1 MPVLGERAI
10 VLGASIGGLLAARV
24 LAESY
29 RTVTVVERDVL
40 PTGPVPRRGVP
51 QGRLVHALLA
61 RGALILDELFPGL
74 LDELVA
80 SGAARW
86 DGDYSKL
93 CISVGG
99 HQLVR
104 SGRSPAPQSMPF
116 YFQSRPFLEWHVLRR
131 MRDVSNVTILEHH
144 DVLALSSTADRSRVT
159 GVEVANHDTRH
170 RTTLTADLV
179 VDATGRG
186 SRTPVFLEQLGYD
199 RPAEDEVMVHLAYA
213 CQPVRIAPGAVPENF
228 IAVAPEPGRPKMFA
242 TIAYEND
249 TAMFGVGAMAGHEPP
264 GTSAEMLTFAAD
276 FAPAGVLAA
285 LADAEPLGEV
295 AHYRV
300 PSNRWRRY
308 DKMRRLPVGLLVF
321 GDAICSFN
329 PIYGQGMTVAA
340 IEALVLR
347 ECLRRGDREL
357 SRRFFRASAKKIR
370 IAWQTATGSDLAL
383 PEVEG
388 SVPLSMRLSN
398 AYLDRVMSAAESDPT
413 VTLQF
418 MRVMGMIDS
427 PARLLLPS
435 FIFRV
440 LRTGRR
446 RYRSAQ
452 SLSATHGEPAAAIVH
467 ASSAGTSTT

>member
-1 MPVLGERAI
+1 
-10 VLGASIGGLLAARV
+10 
-24 LAESY
+24 
-29 RTVTVVERDVL
+29 
-40 PTGPVPRRGVP
+40 
-51 QGRLVHALLA
+51 
-61 RGALILDELFPGL
+61 
-74 LDELVA
+74 
-80 SGAARW
+80 
-86 DGDYSKL
+86 
-93 CISVGG
+93 
-99 HQLVR
+99 
-104 SGRSPAPQSMPF
+104 
-116 YFQSRPFLEWHVLRR
+116 
-131 MRDVSNVTILEHH
+131 
-144 DVLALSSTADRSRVT
+144 
-159 GVEVANHDTRH
+159 
-170 RTTLTADLV
+170 
-179 VDATGRG
+179 
-186 SRTPVFLEQLGYD
+186 
-199 RPAEDEVMVHLAYA
+199 
-213 CQPVRIAPGAVPENF
+213 
-228 IAVAPEPGRPKMFA
+228 
-242 TIAYEND
+242 
-249 TAMFGVGAMAGHEPP
+249 MAGHEPP